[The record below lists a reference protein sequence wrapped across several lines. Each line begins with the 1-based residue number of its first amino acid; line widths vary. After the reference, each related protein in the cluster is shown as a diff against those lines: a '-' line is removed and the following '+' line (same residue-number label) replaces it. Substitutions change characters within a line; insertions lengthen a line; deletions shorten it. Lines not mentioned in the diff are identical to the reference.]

1 MNKRGRP
8 RFEATDEQRKNV
20 EIMVGLGIRQ
30 EDICLVIRD
39 RNDKPISKPT
49 LLQHFRKE
57 IDTGATKLNS
67 MVGNFMVE
75 TILGREPPQGSGAK
89 PITDERVRGSLMEL
103 FAAAR
108 LGWRKTDRIEQANAE
123 GRPFIFQV
131 SKTDS
136 KL

>member
-8 RFEATDEQRKNV
+8 RFEPTDEQCKNV

-123 GRPFIFQV
+123 GRPFIFRV

>member
-75 TILGREPPQGSGAK
+75 TILGREPLQRVWRQ
-89 PITDERVRGSLMEL
+89 TDHR
-103 FAAAR
+103 
-108 LGWRKTDRIEQANAE
+108 
-123 GRPFIFQV
+123 
-131 SKTDS
+131 
-136 KL
+136 